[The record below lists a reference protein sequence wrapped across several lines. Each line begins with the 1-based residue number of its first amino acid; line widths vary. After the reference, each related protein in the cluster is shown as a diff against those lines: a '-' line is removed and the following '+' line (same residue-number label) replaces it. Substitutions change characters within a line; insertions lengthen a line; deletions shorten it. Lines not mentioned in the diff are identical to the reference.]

1 MAKSS
6 SRDPFNKAYLAGFH
20 DAQAMARYRVMQ
32 AISTCG
38 TTSPVT
44 ADVSYILQI
53 VLNSITAMQPPPES
67 N

>member
-1 MAKSS
+1 MAKISS
-6 SRDPFNKAYLAGFH
+6 KDPLNKAYLAGFH

-38 TTSPVT
+38 TSSPIA

-53 VLNSITAMQPPPES
+53 VLNSITAIQPPPES